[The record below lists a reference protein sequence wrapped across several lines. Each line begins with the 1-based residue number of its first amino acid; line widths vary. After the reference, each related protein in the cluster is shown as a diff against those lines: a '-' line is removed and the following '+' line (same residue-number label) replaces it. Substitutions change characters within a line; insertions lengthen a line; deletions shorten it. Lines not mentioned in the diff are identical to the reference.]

1 MRTALFLFLFCT
13 VSLSVEPVL
22 DGVVARVNDDI
33 ISFSQLRAEIAP
45 QERTLRQMLEGKDL
59 ADAIKEFRKSQ
70 INRMIDRL
78 LLLQELKR
86 QASPLPADAT
96 DELIDTIIKYRFSSD
111 RQQWLNRLKPKATI
125 KIY

>member
-22 DGVVARVNDDI
+22 DGIVARVNDDI

-59 ADAIKEFRKSQ
+59 VDAIKEFRKSQ

-86 QASPLPADAT
+86 QAFPLPADAT
-96 DELIDTIIKYRFSSD
+96 DELIDTTIKDRFSSD
-111 RQQWLNRLKPKATI
+111 RQQWLKRLKPNATI